1 MLCTEQFE
9 EAERLQF
16 TAAKRI
22 MEPVENM
29 NTLLATQ
36 CCASQSQ
43 AAVNVLLR
51 CCFAGV
57 SGPQLSNASFQAG
70 YLSCPQSA
78 GQPVR
83 CGKAPNWRL
92 RQYRIHPKTASH
104 GRMLSP
110 KLTAEL
116 RQKTNRVA
124 CTCRAV
130 DDRVR

>member
-43 AAVNVLLR
+43 AALNVLLR

-57 SGPQLSNASFQAG
+57 SGPQLSNASF
-70 YLSCPQSA
+70 LSAISGATGPLRESPQLASSA
-78 GQPVR
+78 VPDSSENRFARPDVV
-83 CGKAPNWRL
+83 
-92 RQYRIHPKTASH
+92 
-104 GRMLSP
+104 
-110 KLTAEL
+110 AEV
-116 RQKTNRVA
+116 NG
-124 CTCRAV
+124 
-130 DDRVR
+130 